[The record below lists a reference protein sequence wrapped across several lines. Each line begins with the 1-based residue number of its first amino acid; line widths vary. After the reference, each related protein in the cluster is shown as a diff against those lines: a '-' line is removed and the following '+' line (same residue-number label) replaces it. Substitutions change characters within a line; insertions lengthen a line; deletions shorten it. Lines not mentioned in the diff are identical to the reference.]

1 MSKKLLTPSEK
12 KFVRKAMRYFG
23 IKTLRF
29 SWDDSKKT
37 YPDIWVN
44 LNGMPVITVTQ
55 EWMRQPSETK
65 LSRITHELIHV
76 LGKGHDSKIGYNT
89 VPAKDFFS
97 KTVYD
102 DIIKGGSKFRSIN

>member
-37 YPDIWVN
+37 FPDIWVN

-55 EWMRQPSETK
+55 EWMRQSSKEK
-65 LSRITHELIHV
+65 VKRIVHEILHIK
-76 LGKGHDSKIGYNT
+76 GKEHNGSYSTYPDKDVFSMKVYN
-89 VPAKDFFS
+89 
-97 KTVYD
+97 
-102 DIIKGGSKFRSIN
+102 DIVSGGSKYRSIN